1 MASVLGGLVGGLLG
15 AIVTAAAMRSAD
27 VGPAPSAT
35 VWAMYFGDGVPDHYD
50 EQGMVVHAIYGAVAG
65 GVFASFAGSLS
76 LAFGTLGSAL
86 LWAIVWAAVLASIAL
101 GFWQLVFIG
110 GMPDARELAEL
121 GGVHLGY
128 GVVLGL
134 VVFLASGL

>member
-1 MASVLGGLVGGLLG
+1 MASVLGGLIGGLAG
-15 AIVTAAAMRSAD
+15 AILTGAAMRAAAD
-27 VGPAPSAT
+27 EPGPSAT
-35 VWAMYFGDGVPDHYD
+35 VWAMYFGDGDPDHYE
-50 EQGMVVHAIYGAVAG
+50 EQGLVVHAVYGAAAG
-65 GVFASFAGSLS
+65 AVFASFAGSLS
-76 LAFGTLGSAL
+76 LAVGTLGGAL
-86 LWAIVWAAVLASIAL
+86 VWAIVWAAVLAVIAL

-134 VVFLASGL
+134 VVFLASGI